1 MIRTNRFQSST
12 NGPDNGAKFGRTFVE
27 GSAGQNV
34 SSVGKARSSG
44 ADGFVLGRVGFGTLL
59 AVHAPGGT
67 H

>member
-1 MIRTNRFQSST
+1 M
-12 NGPDNGAKFGRTFVE
+12 FGRTFVE